1 MNSIRVWLRA
11 LGLEEYVELFE
22 RERIDLATVR
32 HLSDADL
39 RELGLPLG
47 PRVKL
52 RMAVETLDPP
62 AGAERAE
69 PATVVEPPSPGPRAE
84 RRRLTVMFC
93 DLVGSTALAERLDPE
108 ELRELMRAYQGACR
122 EAVARFAGHVAQYL
136 GDGLMVYFGWP
147 TAHEDDVERAVRAGL
162 AIVLAVKAVAA
173 PAPLRVRIGI
183 ATGPVVVGETGA
195 GDASVPKM
203 AVGETPNLASRVQG
217 LAGPDELVIAAATR
231 RLLGTGF
238 DLEDLGEHALKG
250 IVEPVRAFRVLAA
263 RPVADRFEA
272 ATHGTRLTPLVGR
285 ESELALLLDRWQHAR
300 EGRGQVLVL
309 HGEPGMGKS
318 RVVRAFRERI
328 AAEAPTSVQYQCS
341 PFFTNTAFYPVM
353 EQLKRAAGFGDDD
366 SAEVRLDKLE
376 RLLDRPGGA
385 VADAQ
390 PLLAALLSVPSEGRY
405 PRLDLSPLRQKE
417 RTIEVISQGL
427 GRLAG
432 MAPLLAVFEDVHW
445 IDPSTLE
452 LVTHLVARIPEWR
465 VLLLVTHRPEFE
477 PPWGGLR
484 AHVTLHSLNRL
495 SRSQSA
501 LMAGRVAQ
509 TTLPEALIAQI
520 VEKTD
525 GVPLFV
531 EELTKAVLES
541 GMPVGAHAGSAFRS
555 PDAGPSPPLA
565 IPTTLHD
572 SLMARLDRLA
582 TAKEVA
588 QLGATL
594 GREFDY
600 ELIEA
605 VSPLDAASL
614 RQALAKLVDAELLY
628 QRGQPPQARYVFKHA
643 LIQDAAYQSLL
654 KSTRQRYHEQ
664 IARAME
670 ERLPETIETQPE
682 LLAHHYS
689 EAGRVEQALP
699 YWQDAGKRAVQRSAN
714 VEAINH
720 LTRGLELLKTLPDS
734 PEHARRELT
743 LLIALGVPLRAI
755 KGFAAPEVGKAY
767 ARALELC
774 QREGETSQLVPV
786 LRGLWEFHELRA
798 EYGTARELGEQLL
811 ALAEQVQDPGALL
824 VAHDVMGDTL
834 LWLGEFAAA
843 RSHLEQGAALYDV
856 QQRQSHIFLYG
867 YDSGVACLGFGAWAL
882 WFLGYPDQA
891 LRRAQDALSV
901 ARELAHP
908 FSLAFGLQFVAQLH
922 HYRREYALARDL
934 ATEVIAVS
942 SEQGFPLWSGMG
954 TIVRGWAL
962 AKEGRGIEGLAQVR
976 QGIAEWQVTG
986 FELEWPHFLALLAEA
1001 HETVDQP
1008 KRGTQ
1013 AVGRS
1018 PSGSGQDWR
1027 GLLGRRN
1034 ASAARRA
1041 FTPSRG
1047 NGDGTHRRRAK
1058 DTPGGILP
1066 EGDRDCPPAAGQVI
1080 RAAGGDQPESA
1091 VEAPGQEGRGSTDA
1105 GEHLRLVHRRA

>member
-1 MNSIRVWLRA
+1 MNSIREWLQA
-11 LGLEEYVELFE
+11 FGLEEYVELFE

-32 HLSDADL
+32 HLSDKDL

-47 PRVKL
+47 PRVRL
-52 RMAVETLDPP
+52 RMAVETLTP
-62 AGAERAE
+62 A
-69 PATVVEPPSPGPRAE
+69 PVIEPPSPTPRAE
-84 RRRLTVMFC
+84 RRILTVMFC
-93 DLVGSTALAERLDPE
+93 DLVGSTTLAERLDPE
-108 ELRELMRAYQGACR
+108 ELRDLMRAYQGVCS
-122 EAVARFAGHVAQYL
+122 EAVVRFEGHVAQYL

-162 AIVLAVKAVAA
+162 AIVLDVKRVAA

-203 AVGETPNLASRVQG
+203 AIGETPNLAARVQG

-238 DLEDLGEHALKG
+238 DLEDLGAHVLKG

-263 RPVADRFEA
+263 RPVVDRFE

-285 ESELALLLDRWQHAR
+285 ESELALLLDRWQHAT
-300 EGRGQVLVL
+300 EGQGQVVVL
-309 HGEPGMGKS
+309 LGEPGMGKS
-318 RVVRAFRERI
+318 RVVRAFQERI
-328 AAEAPTSVQYQCS
+328 AAEAPTWVQYQCS
-341 PFFTNTAFYPVM
+341 PFFTNTAFYPVI
-353 EQLKRAAGFGDDD
+353 EQLKRAAGFSDDD
-366 SAEVRLDKLE
+366 SIEDRLDKLE
-376 RLLDRPGGA
+376 SLLDRSGGA

-427 GRLAG
+427 GRLTA

-452 LVTHLVARIPEWR
+452 LVTNLIARIPDWR

-477 PPWGGLR
+477 PPWGGRR

-509 TTLPEALIAQI
+509 KTLPETLIAKI
-520 VEKTD
+520 VDKTD

-541 GMPVGAHAGSAFRS
+541 GMPVGADVGSAF
-555 PDAGPSPPLA
+555 PSPPPPLLA

-572 SLMARLDRLA
+572 SLMARLDRLG
-582 TAKEVA
+582 TAKETA

-594 GREFDY
+594 GREFGY

-605 VSPLDAASL
+605 VSALDAASL
-614 RQALAKLVDAELLY
+614 QQALAKLVDAELLY
-628 QRGQPPQARYVFKHA
+628 RRGEPPQARYVFKHA

-654 KSTRQRYHEQ
+654 KSTRQQYHEK
-664 IARAME
+664 IARAIE

-682 LLAHHYS
+682 LLAHHYT
-689 EAGRVEQALP
+689 EAGRPAQAFP
-699 YWQDAGKRAVQRSAN
+699 YWQDAGRRAVQRSAN
-714 VEAINH
+714 VEAISH
-720 LTRGLELLKTLPDS
+720 LTRGLELLKTLPDN

-774 QREGETSQLVPV
+774 QREEETSQIVPV

-811 ALAEQVQDPGALL
+811 ALAERAQDPSALL

-843 RSHLEQGAALYDV
+843 RSHLERGAALYDV
-856 QQRQSHIFLYG
+856 RQRQSHIFLYG
-867 YDSGVACLGFGAWAL
+867 YDAGVACLGFGAWAL

-891 LRRAQDALSV
+891 LRRAQEALSV
-901 ARELAHP
+901 AQELAHP

-934 ATEVIAVS
+934 ATQVIAIS

-962 AKEGRGIEGLAQVR
+962 AKEGRGIEGLEQVR
-976 QGIAEWQVTG
+976 QGIVEWQGTG

-1001 HETVDQP
+1001 HETVSQP
-1008 KRGTQ
+1008 REGLKLLAEARAAADKTGEGFWDAEIYRLHGELLLQIAATDTGQ
-1013 AVGRS
+1013 AEKSFLKAIEIARRQQAKSLELRAVMS
-1018 PSGSGQDWR
+1018 
-1027 GLLGRRN
+1027 LGRLWKREGKKDE
-1034 ASAARRA
+1034 ARQSLA
-1041 FTPSRG
+1041 TIYAWFTEGHETLDLRE
-1047 NGDGTHRRRAK
+1047 AK
-1058 DTPGGILP
+1058 ALLEDL
-1066 EGDRDCPPAAGQVI
+1066 
-1080 RAAGGDQPESA
+1080 S
-1091 VEAPGQEGRGSTDA
+1091 
-1105 GEHLRLVHRRA
+1105 

>member
-1 MNSIRVWLRA
+1 VVNSIRGWLQA
-11 LGLEEYVELFE
+11 LGLEEYAALFE
-22 RERIDLATVR
+22 RERIDLETVR

-52 RMAVETLDPP
+52 RMAI
-62 AGAERAE
+62 
-69 PATVVEPPSPGPRAE
+69 EPPPSGPRAE
-84 RRRLTVMFC
+84 RRRITVMFC
-93 DLVGSTALAERLDPE
+93 DLVGSTALAEHLDPE
-108 ELRELMRAYQGACR
+108 ELRELMRAYQDACR

-147 TAHEDDVERAVRAGL
+147 TAHEDDVERSVRAGL
-162 AIVLAVKAVAA
+162 AIVLAVKGVAA
-173 PAPLRVRIGI
+173 PTPLRVRIGI

-203 AVGETPNLASRVQG
+203 AVGETPNLAARVQG
-217 LAGPDELVIAAATR
+217 LAGPDEVVIAAATR
-231 RLLGTGF
+231 RLLGAGF
-238 DLEDLGEHALKG
+238 DLDDLGEHMLKG

-263 RPVADRFEA
+263 RAVTDRFE
-272 ATHGTRLTPLVGR
+272 ATHGTRITPLVGR
-285 ESELALLLDRWQHAR
+285 ESEMALLLDRWRHAM

-309 HGEPGMGKS
+309 RGEPGMGKS
-318 RVVRAFRERI
+318 RVVRAFRDRI
-328 AAEAPTSVQYQCS
+328 AAEGPTWVQYQCS
-341 PFFTNTAFYPVM
+341 PFFTNTAFHPIT

-366 SAEVRLDKLE
+366 NIAVRLDKLE
-376 RLLDRPGGA
+376 RLLDRSGGA
-385 VADAQ
+385 MADAP
-390 PLLAALLSVPSEGRY
+390 PLLAALLSVPSEDRY
-405 PRLDLSPLRQKE
+405 PSLDLSPSRQKE
-417 RTIEVISQGL
+417 RTIEVIAQGL

-452 LVTHLVARIPEWR
+452 FLTHLIARTPEWR
-465 VLLLVTHRPEFE
+465 LLLLVTHRPEFN
-477 PPWGGLR
+477 PPWEGL

-495 SRSQSA
+495 SREQSA

-509 TTLPEALIAQI
+509 DTLPETLIAQI
-520 VEKTD
+520 VTKTD

-541 GMPVGAHAGSAFRS
+541 DRPAGE
-555 PDAGPSPPLA
+555 DAAASSLLA

-594 GREFDY
+594 GREFGYD
-600 ELIEA
+600 LIEA
-605 VSPLDAASL
+605 VSPLDAVSL
-614 RQALAKLVDAELLY
+614 RQALARLVDAELLY
-628 QRGQPPQARYVFKHA
+628 QSGKPPQARYVFKHA

-654 KSTRQRYHEQ
+654 KSTRARYHEQ

-689 EAGRVEQALP
+689 EAGLVEQALP
-699 YWQDAGKRAVQRSAN
+699 YWQAAGKRAVQRSAN

-720 LTRGLELLKTLPDS
+720 LTRGLELVRTLADS
-734 PEHARRELT
+734 PAHARRELT

-755 KGFAAPEVGKAY
+755 KGFAAPDVGQAY

-774 QREGETSQLVPV
+774 QRDEDTSQLVPV

-798 EYGTARELGEQLL
+798 EYGPARELGEQLL
-811 ALAEQVQDPGALL
+811 ALAGRTQDPGALL

-834 LWLGEFAAA
+834 FWLGEFSEA

-856 QQRQSHIFLYG
+856 QERQSHIFLYG
-867 YDSGVACLGFGAWAL
+867 YDAGVACLGFGAWAL

-891 LRRAQDALSV
+891 LRRAHAALRV

-908 FSLAFGLQFVAQLH
+908 FSLAFGLQFVAQVH
-922 HYRREYALARDL
+922 HYRREYALAREL
-934 ATEVIAVS
+934 ATEVIAIS
-942 SEQGFPLWSGMG
+942 REHAFPLWSGMG

-962 AKEGRGIEGLAQVR
+962 AKEGRGLEGLAQVR
-976 QGIAEWQVTG
+976 QGIVEWQRTG

-1001 HETVDQP
+1001 HETVNEP
-1008 KRGTQ
+1008 GEGLELLAQ
-1013 AVGRS
+1013 ARAAADRTGEGFWDAELHRLHGELSLQVAPTETGRAADS
-1018 PSGSGQDWR
+1018 FLKAIEIARRQQAKSLELRAVLSLSRLWQQQGKEDEARQMLTTIHAWFTEGHDTPDLR
-1027 GLLGRRN
+1027 EAKTLLGEL
-1034 ASAARRA
+1034 S
-1041 FTPSRG
+1041 
-1047 NGDGTHRRRAK
+1047 
-1058 DTPGGILP
+1058 
-1066 EGDRDCPPAAGQVI
+1066 
-1080 RAAGGDQPESA
+1080 
-1091 VEAPGQEGRGSTDA
+1091 
-1105 GEHLRLVHRRA
+1105 